1 MKLNFAN
8 FNLKSFYGDRTRIR
22 SLLRRLKT
30 IGHSLRK
37 NVSIWEENKHSS
49 RCHFD
54 ISKCFTFRKDEG
66 SCFTSSLMNISQ
78 SPYEEHRVKT
88 ICDREELY
96 FNEDNIGVI
105 AAGE

>member
-1 MKLNFAN
+1 MA
-8 FNLKSFYGDRTRIR
+8 IR
-22 SLLRRLKT
+22 SEKMYRFGGKINIPAGVILIFR
-30 IGHSLRK
+30 S
-37 NVSIWEENKHSS
+37 V
-49 RCHFD
+49 
-54 ISKCFTFRKDEG
+54 FTFRKDEG

-105 AAGE
+105 AEGE